1 MADES
6 YWVEQAQTWQA
17 KYKTLEDQVGPLKEK
32 AQGIKQALCAREKS
46 DGSFDIDF
54 EALVTKLGPEGALE
68 LRATIDAVYSV
79 SGEPG
84 RKPRIRVKA
93 A

>member
-6 YWVEQAQTWQA
+6 YWVDQAQTWQA
-17 KYKTLEDQVGPLKEK
+17 KYTTLESQLAPLKEK
-32 AQGIKQALCAREKS
+32 ARVIKEALCAQEKS

-54 EALVTKLGPEGALE
+54 EALVTRLGAEGALE
-68 LRATIDAVYSV
+68 LRNTIDSVYSV

-84 RKPRIRVKA
+84 QKPRVKVKVA
-93 A
+93 